1 MYAST
6 PIRDETGAAIAVLA
20 GRLDLS
26 IMTEIMLQDS
36 GLNPTEETYL
46 VNAFNFFVTNPK
58 FSDDVALKQA
68 VYTPGV
74 QACLAGN
81 SGVGFYNDYRG
92 MPVMGAYRWLPERE
106 LCILTEVDQAEAFAP
121 IYRLRAIIAGVGGL
135 AAVVVALL
143 GIFFARSIT
152 TPIEQLV
159 TGALAIGQGNLD
171 YRINIPNQ
179 DEFGRLAGA
188 FNQMAARRQEIEQT
202 LQEQQIFLQSIY
214 QNTELAIFV
223 IDVPKE
229 GDFRFAGFNPAHERL
244 TGLKSDDVAGKTL
257 DEALIP
263 HIPPEAVAAVRANYS
278 RCIQAN
284 RAIEYEEMIPMGN
297 RNTWW
302 LTKLSPV
309 RNAEQR
315 IYRIIGSAIHITERK
330 QIEEELRQARD
341 ELERRVEERTE
352 ALRTSEAE
360 LRALIEAMPD
370 LVLVLDGDGRYLK
383 VPQTHS
389 PLLYKPANALV
400 GRTVDEML
408 PAHLAGNF
416 RERIRRV
423 LDTGRRGESFEYSL
437 EIDGRE
443 VWFSAAIS
451 PVLKNAV
458 LWVARDITERKQA
471 EAQLKA
477 SEERFRALIQNSSD
491 LIMIIDT
498 AGVLQFNSP
507 SIETL
512 LGYGPEDWIGQSLFE
527 LIHPDDR
534 PIVNE
539 AIAYEVQVEGATANA
554 TVRVRHQDG
563 SWRVFEGPGQNLLHH
578 PAIRGIVINARDIT
592 EVKRAED
599 ALRESEERFRLLV
612 NSMDDII
619 FTLDHVG
626 RHTGVFGHWVEKAGL
641 TPDFFLG
648 RKAREIFGRE
658 AAAVHEEANARA
670 LAGEPVIYEW
680 SAPGPSGPLYYQTA
694 LSPIRAASGEI
705 TGLVGVGRDI
715 THRKQ
720 AELALAQQAE
730 ELARSNEELKQ
741 FAYVASHDLQEPL
754 RMVSSY
760 LQLLERRYKHQF
772 DQDGIEFIGYAVD
785 GANRM
790 KTLIRDL
797 LAYSRVGTRGG
808 EFELTDMETVLA
820 QVLTNLQVAINES
833 QAQISHDPLPAV
845 MGDARQLEQL
855 LQNLISNAIKF
866 HGESPP
872 QIHVGVEGQD
882 DQWRFRVQDN
892 GIGLA
897 PEYAEKIFIIFQ
909 RLHNKEEYSGTGIG
923 LAVCKKIVERHG
935 GRIWVESQPEH
946 GATFYFTLPSENFK
960 TFEVWK
966 D

>member
-1 MYAST
+1 MKLPVKLTLTFLLLSITPLAILGYLAYTSSRQTIEQNTQSRLVATTIFKQNELNRWLDSSGVQLRQFARRPLFREYAAILTNPKAAESDIQAGHEQLLFNHLAPTLEEEVGFLEYSVLDSRTGRILVSTDPDQEGKYREHETYFIEGQKGTFVDNVRYSINRGQAEMYAST
-6 PIRDETGAAIAVLA
+6 PIKDETGAAIAVLA

-451 PVLKNAV
+451 PVLENAV

-670 LAGEPVIYEW
+670 LAGEAVIYEW
-680 SAPGPSGPLYYQTA
+680 SAPGPNGPLYYQTA

-715 THRKQ
+715 TNLKQIKQ
-720 AELALAQQAE
+720 ALRQSQRNLLKAQRIAHLGSWEMELATGKSVWSDE
-730 ELARSNEELKQ
+730 FFRICG
-741 FAYVASHDLQEPL
+741 FEP
-754 RMVSSY
+754 
-760 LQLLERRYKHQF
+760 
-772 DQDGIEFIGYAVD
+772 
-785 GANRM
+785 GA
-790 KTLIRDL
+790 
-797 LAYSRVGTRGG
+797 
-808 EFELTDMETVLA
+808 FEPT
-820 QVLTNLQVAINES
+820 
-833 QAQISHDPLPAV
+833 
-845 MGDARQLEQL
+845 
-855 LQNLISNAIKF
+855 
-866 HGESPP
+866 
-872 QIHVGVEGQD
+872 
-882 DQWRFRVQDN
+882 
-892 GIGLA
+892 
-897 PEYAEKIFIIFQ
+897 
-909 RLHNKEEYSGTGIG
+909 KEI
-923 LAVCKKIVERHG
+923 A
-935 GRIWVESQPEH
+935 
-946 GATFYFTLPSENFK
+946 FN
-960 TFEVWK
+960 
-966 D
+966 